1 MIRNSV
7 LLLADAGVPM
17 IFLTFPAMV
26 VLLVPII
33 LLEAWLLRKWLGLE
47 IWPAIK
53 SSTLANVAS
62 TVIGVPGAW
71 AVMLLFEIFF
81 GASISHVPGLER
93 LVDKWQSPIANVA
106 GALLM
111 SAWLGPSEKNLY
123 WMIPVAVLG
132 LLIPTYFISVLIEA
146 LIVDHLVSLPEG
158 DPSNL
163 TSTCVRRSVRN
174 ANLVSYGLLAMGTIG
189 WLFVSLLRPPR

>member
-1 MIRNSV
+1 MVRNSI

-53 SSTLANVAS
+53 SSALANIAS
-62 TVIGVPGAW
+62 TIIGVPGAW
-71 AVMLLFEIFF
+71 AVMFGLEFLLVT
-81 GASISHVPGLER
+81 SLSRVPSLER
-93 LVDKWQSPIANVA
+93 LLDKSQSPVANVV
-106 GALLM
+106 GALLA
-111 SAWLGPSEKNLY
+111 SAWLGPSDKDLD
-123 WMIPVAVLG
+123 WMIPVAALG

-146 LIVDHLVSLPEG
+146 LIVDHMVSLLEG
-158 DPSNL
+158 DPSL
-163 TSTCVRRSVRN
+163 TSTRVRRVVRN
-174 ANLVSYGLLAMGTIG
+174 ANLVSYGLLATGTIG
-189 WLFVSLLRPPR
+189 WLFVSLLKPPR